1 MIDKEILKE
10 ERGLCLQMVDK
21 TCPAVRLSTEQR
33 DKVPVIIEMIIVK
46 VIKCLEMNRIE
57 IDIATETV
65 IETGTAEVE
74 MTIRE
79 KVMTRDQR
87 DKMIE
92 WMNMIEGS
100 IRETIEIVVKVRVIE
115 ETVDQGM
122 IIEIHLEMIGWIMT
136 ETVTSLI
143 GIMTDNEV
151 ETLIEEIGMVIG
163 IEGDRIQ

>member
-21 TCPAVRLSTEQR
+21 TCPAVCLSTEQR
-33 DKVPVIIEMIIVK
+33 DKVPVIIEMIVEK

-79 KVMTRDQR
+79 NVMTQDQR

-92 WMNMIEGS
+92 
-100 IRETIEIVVKVRVIE
+100 
-115 ETVDQGM
+115 
-122 IIEIHLEMIGWIMT
+122 
-136 ETVTSLI
+136 
-143 GIMTDNEV
+143 
-151 ETLIEEIGMVIG
+151 
-163 IEGDRIQ
+163 

>member
-10 ERGLCLQMVDK
+10 ERGLYLQMSDK

-46 VIKCLEMNRIE
+46 VIKCLEMNHIE
-57 IDIATETV
+57 TDIATETV

-92 WMNMIEGS
+92 
-100 IRETIEIVVKVRVIE
+100 
-115 ETVDQGM
+115 
-122 IIEIHLEMIGWIMT
+122 
-136 ETVTSLI
+136 
-143 GIMTDNEV
+143 
-151 ETLIEEIGMVIG
+151 
-163 IEGDRIQ
+163 

>member
-21 TCPAVRLSTEQR
+21 TCPAVHLSTEQR

-46 VIKCLEMNRIE
+46 VIKRLEMNRIE

-65 IETGTAEVE
+65 IETGTAGVE

-79 KVMTRDQR
+79 KVMTRDHQR

-92 WMNMIEGS
+92 
-100 IRETIEIVVKVRVIE
+100 
-115 ETVDQGM
+115 
-122 IIEIHLEMIGWIMT
+122 
-136 ETVTSLI
+136 
-143 GIMTDNEV
+143 
-151 ETLIEEIGMVIG
+151 
-163 IEGDRIQ
+163 

>member
-92 WMNMIEGS
+92 
-100 IRETIEIVVKVRVIE
+100 
-115 ETVDQGM
+115 
-122 IIEIHLEMIGWIMT
+122 
-136 ETVTSLI
+136 
-143 GIMTDNEV
+143 
-151 ETLIEEIGMVIG
+151 
-163 IEGDRIQ
+163 

>member
-21 TCPAVRLSTEQR
+21 ICPAVRLSTEQR

-74 MTIRE
+74 RNIRE
-79 KVMTRDQR
+79 KVMTRDHQR

-92 WMNMIEGS
+92 
-100 IRETIEIVVKVRVIE
+100 
-115 ETVDQGM
+115 
-122 IIEIHLEMIGWIMT
+122 
-136 ETVTSLI
+136 
-143 GIMTDNEV
+143 
-151 ETLIEEIGMVIG
+151 
-163 IEGDRIQ
+163 